1 MEVLK
6 TGGAVVTCVNA
17 LGQVRLRTVRAARSR
32 LAHPLFRSGYTL
44 VLNSTLS
51 AVVGVAFWLLA
62 ARVYQPAVVGRNS
75 AALSAMMFL
84 AGVAQLNLMSSLLRF
99 LPTSGRGARRMA
111 ALSYLVAGTL
121 SAVAAVVFLVGLGT
135 WSPALV
141 PLLHEPLT
149 AVSFIFGTMALSIL
163 TLQTCAFVALRHA
176 GTATLINQAFNILKL
191 VLLAA
196 FAILL
201 PRTGVYFAW
210 VSAAV
215 LVVASGAVLLFARTV
230 RTFAS
235 EPRNIPALPD
245 LARFA
250 GPDYVASLAW
260 IAATSLV
267 PVLVLNLTDASH
279 AAVFALTWSVTLVL
293 YGVPEAFGQALV
305 AHTTRELS
313 QLDERH
319 TQVLKASL
327 ALLAPVVVL
336 LVVSAPLL
344 LRPFGPWY
352 ATQGAGTLRLLASS
366 SLPGTVVGLT
376 VSRARVRRH
385 MVTVTAA
392 LISVCVLVIGLTLLL
407 VPRVGIVGAGLAW
420 LLGESAVAAV
430 IGVVALSG
438 LMIRSPRAAVPPSVR
453 AEAVR
458 AVKDAGWLPE
468 RRLQTVS
475 DTAVLIVSDANRAA
489 VLKVAA
495 TARGM
500 AALRREEEVLTRLAD
515 DDRLGSWRQMIPAV
529 LDTFEF
535 TGGRALL
542 TNRLEG
548 RDARE
553 RFVHLDG
560 SDHAV
565 AAIGPLHRLDTG
577 RCTADDELLER
588 WVTEPAERLRHV
600 VPAYTRLQPGVGRLQ
615 MYLYDQLSQRTLT
628 MGWVHGDFYPGNVLV
643 DANGLVS
650 GVVDTAQTQQRG
662 LPVLDLAHWVLTLP
676 GDGGPDH
683 LGARVA
689 GRLDQ
694 EQCWTESETKFLLQA
709 PGGGELPG
717 RVVLLLTWLRHV
729 DSNLVKSERYA
740 NNPIWLRRNVFPVL
754 RKVRD
759 E

>member
-1 MEVLK
+1 
-6 TGGAVVTCVNA
+6 VTCANA
-17 LGQVRLRTVRAARSR
+17 LGRVGLRARSR

-44 VLNSTLS
+44 VLNSTMS

-62 ARVYQPAVVGRNS
+62 ARAYQPAVVGRNS

-84 AGVAQLNLMSSLLRF
+84 AGIAQLNLMSSLLRF
-99 LPTSGRGARRMA
+99 LPTAGRGARRMS
-111 ALSYLVAGTL
+111 ALSYVVVATL
-121 SAVAAVVFLVGLGT
+121 SALAAVVFLAGLGT
-135 WSPALV
+135 WSPALI
-141 PLLHEPLT
+141 PLLRGPLM
-149 AVSFIFGTMALSIL
+149 AVTYILGTMALSIL

-176 GTATLINQAFNILKL
+176 GTATLVNQAFNILKL
-191 VLLAA
+191 VLLAL

-201 PRTGVYFAW
+201 PHSGVYFSW
-210 VSAAV
+210 VASAV
-215 LVVASGAVLLFARTV
+215 LVVAAGAVILFTRTV

-235 EPRNIPALPD
+235 EPRNIPTLPD

-250 GPDYVASLAW
+250 GPDYLASLAW
-260 IAATSLV
+260 IAATTLV
-267 PVLVLNLTDASH
+267 PVLVLNLTDAAH

-305 AHTTRELS
+305 AHTTRELA

-319 TQVLKASL
+319 NQVLKASL
-327 ALLAPVVVL
+327 GLLAPVVLV

-352 ATQGAGTLRLLASS
+352 ATQGAGTLRLLTSS
-366 SLPGTVVGLT
+366 AVPGTIVALT

-385 MVTVTAA
+385 MVTVTSA
-392 LISVCVLVIGLTLLL
+392 LIGVCVLIIGLTLLL
-407 VPRVGIVGAGLAW
+407 VPRMGIEGAGLAW

-430 IGVVALSG
+430 IGVAAASR
-438 LMIRSPRAAVPPSVR
+438 LMIRAPRAAVPPSVR

-468 RRLQTVS
+468 RRLVTVS
-475 DTAVLIVSDANRAA
+475 DTAVLIVSDASRAA

-495 TARGM
+495 TERGM
-500 AALRREEEVLTRLAD
+500 AALRREEEVLTLLAGD
-515 DDRLGSWRQMIPAV
+515 ARLGSWRQMIPAV

-553 RFVHLDG
+553 LFARLDG
-560 SDHAV
+560 CDHAA

-577 RCTADDELLER
+577 RFPVDDELLER
-588 WVTEPAERLRHV
+588 WVAEPTERLRRV
-600 VPAYTRLQPGVGRLQ
+600 VPAYTRLQPEVSRVKS
-615 MYLYDQLSQRTLT
+615 YLSDELSQRTLT

-643 DANGLVS
+643 DANGKVS

-676 GDGGPDH
+676 GDGGPEQ

-689 GRLDQ
+689 TRLDQ
-694 EQCWTESETKFLLQA
+694 EQCWTDSETKFLLQA
-709 PGGGELPG
+709 PGGGELSG
-717 RVVLLLTWLRHV
+717 RLVLLLTWLRHV

-754 RKVRD
+754 RKVPR
-759 E
+759 